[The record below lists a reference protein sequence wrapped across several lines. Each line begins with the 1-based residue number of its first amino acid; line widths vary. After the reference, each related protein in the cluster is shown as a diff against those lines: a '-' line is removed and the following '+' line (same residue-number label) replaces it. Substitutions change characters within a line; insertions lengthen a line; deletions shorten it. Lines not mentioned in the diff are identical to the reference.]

1 MTQRALRYDSAPT
14 RREQIL
20 DLVRESGY
28 YALAAL
34 SRDLGVSDMTVRR
47 DVRKLAEQGLVNVV
61 HGGVSAVT
69 DLIAPVD
76 FRFRSDQHTTAKR
89 AIAIQTLALIPPGS
103 VVGLDAGTT
112 LVEVAR
118 RLPLDQRLT
127 VVTHSLPAMAA
138 VSRRPGIEL
147 IGLGGAFFREG
158 QEFAGP
164 LAHKLISQLR
174 VETLLLGT
182 AAVREGR
189 LWSTN
194 GPDVE
199 MKQAMMKAADKVVLL
214 VDSSKFAYS
223 ALMMV
228 AELSA
233 VTTVVTDELISDSAR
248 RVVVDAGVQ
257 LIVVPL
263 GVQDGVFQI
272 EDSLTADELRADKK
286 GSTDGRV
293 A

>member
-1 MTQRALRYDSAPT
+1 VTEKALRYESAPT

-28 YALAAL
+28 YGLAAL

-69 DLIAPVD
+69 DLLAPID
-76 FRFRSDQHTTAKR
+76 FRFRADQHTAAKR
-89 AIAIQTLALIPPGS
+89 AIAAHALTLIAPGS

-118 RLPLDQRLT
+118 RLPIDQRLT

-138 VSRRPGIEL
+138 VSRRPGVQL
-147 IGLGGAFFREG
+147 LGLGGTFFREG
-158 QEFAGP
+158 QEFVGP
-164 LAHKLISQLR
+164 LAHQVLSQLR
-174 VETLLLGT
+174 MEMLLLGT
-182 AAVREGR
+182 AAVRDGR

-194 GPDVE
+194 GADVE
-199 MKQAMMKAADKVVLL
+199 MKQVMMKAADKVVVL

-223 ALMMV
+223 ALMV
-228 AELSA
+228 VTELST
-233 VTTVVTDELISDSAR
+233 VTTIITDEFASESAR
-248 RVVVDAGVQ
+248 EAVLESGAQLVVVPVTQGRAQVSATPPQGPARVQ
-257 LIVVPL
+257 
-263 GVQDGVFQI
+263 
-272 EDSLTADELRADKK
+272 
-286 GSTDGRV
+286 
-293 A
+293 

>member
-1 MTQRALRYDSAPT
+1 MTDQILRYESAPT
-14 RREQIL
+14 RRERIL

-28 YALAAL
+28 YSLAEL

-61 HGGVSAVT
+61 HGGVNAVT
-69 DLIAPVD
+69 DLLAPVD
-76 FRFRSDQHTTAKR
+76 FRFRADQHMAAKR
-89 AIAIQTLALIPPGS
+89 AIAIHALTLIPPGS

-118 RLPLDQRLT
+118 RLPLDQHLT

-138 VSRRPGIEL
+138 VSRRPGVDL
-147 IGLGGAFFREG
+147 LGLGGTFYGEG
-158 QEFAGP
+158 QEFAGS
-164 LAHKLISQLR
+164 LAHRLVSQLR
-174 VETLLLGT
+174 IETFLLGT

-189 LWSTN
+189 MWSTN
-194 GPDVE
+194 GADVE
-199 MKQAMMKAADKVVLL
+199 MKQALMKAADRVVLL

-233 VTTVVTDELISDSAR
+233 VTTVVTDELATENAR
-248 RVVVDAGVQ
+248 EAVLGAGVQ
-257 LIVVPL
+257 LVVVPL
-263 GVQDGVFQI
+263 SAQSGEVRIEDGVRS
-272 EDSLTADELRADKK
+272 EEESDTDAGPTAA
-286 GSTDGRV
+286 
-293 A
+293 